1 MIPHALALHSL
12 TRVTADGGTRAVVA
26 ALLATYLAEGAVRT
40 TEPSATVIHLVPDVD
55 RDPVS

>member
-1 MIPHALALHSL
+1 M
-12 TRVTADGGTRAVVA
+12 VA